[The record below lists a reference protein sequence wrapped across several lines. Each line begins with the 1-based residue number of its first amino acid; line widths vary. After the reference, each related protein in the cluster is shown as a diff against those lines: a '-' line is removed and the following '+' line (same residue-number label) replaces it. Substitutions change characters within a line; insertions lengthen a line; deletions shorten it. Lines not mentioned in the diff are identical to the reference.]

1 MNVTFDEGH
10 LFYDLY
16 AALLSSVNGKLK
28 VTSEQFANSREY
40 TFTPPEARTAVRDVL
55 FSHRELIDEFVE
67 DNPMNLTTDHLE
79 IVANWKHAVVGKFYV
94 LRYLKKFTV
103 FLTSGDSP
111 TKAFG
116 VLGLADPLEEVIG
129 PSLPRLVTTV
139 LLPFQGK
146 IIYDGLVLGYN
157 ITFGGG
163 IKRTLNEDYKQA
175 KETFGIITSLGDEI
189 RHVGKK

>member
-1 MNVTFDEGH
+1 MNVTFDEGL

-16 AALLSSVNGKLK
+16 VALLSSVNGKLRII
-28 VTSEQFANSREY
+28 SEQFSNSREY
-40 TFTPPEARTAVRDVL
+40 TFTPPEARTAVRDVV
-55 FSHRELIDEFVE
+55 FAHRELIDEFVE
-67 DNPMNLTTDHLE
+67 DNPMNLTADHLE

-116 VLGLADPLEEVIG
+116 VLGLADPLEDVIG

-139 LLPFQGK
+139 LLPFRGK
-146 IIYDGLVLGYN
+146 IIYDGLVYGYN
-157 ITFGGG
+157 VTFGGG

-175 KETFGIITSLGDEI
+175 KETFGIITSLGDET
-189 RHVGKK
+189 RHVGGK